1 MRLPSLPMLFKKNHN
16 RGFSL
21 IELLVTLAISI
32 VIVSAVLFRFD
43 SFDSVVVLKSIA
55 YEVALTVRE
64 AQIFAVSA
72 AGDSAGTFDTPYG
85 VYVSDIN
92 QQDYIFFEDSNG
104 NMDFDVSDTVIETYT
119 INSKYTFVD
128 LCVNSSCGL
137 NQLSLV
143 FQRPEFD
150 PQIKAGGAP
159 VSPTSATIRVGI
171 KDDPSTTFSVVVG
184 LTGQVT
190 VTTP

>member
-1 MRLPSLPMLFKKNHN
+1 MLCKKNNTN

-32 VIVSAVLFRFD
+32 IIVSAVLFRFD

-55 YEVALTVRE
+55 YEIALTVRE
-64 AQIFAVSA
+64 AQVFAVSA

-85 VYVSDIN
+85 VYISDIN
-92 QQDYIFFEDSNG
+92 QQSYIFFEDSNG
-104 NMDFDVSDTVIETYT
+104 NLNFDNSDTIIETYT
-119 INSKYTFVD
+119 MNSKYNFVD
-128 LCVNSSCGL
+128 LCVNASCGL
-137 NQLSLV
+137 SKLSLV

-150 PQIKAGGAP
+150 PNIQAVGAP
-159 VSPTSATIRVGI
+159 ANKTSATIQVGMT
-171 KDDPSTTFSVVVG
+171 DDPSTTFSVIVG